1 MENQQLHHDELV
13 AGISKQM
20 KSILDSSQQAVYIY
34 LDDIHKVCNGKLATL
49 MGYRSPE
56 EWAKV
61 EDSFMAFVDPSSQEI
76 LASAYNQAMEKLI
89 PSTIQV
95 TWNKKSGGTVD
106 TKVVLVPIAYNDH
119 LFALHF
125 ISQN

>member
-1 MENQQLHHDELV
+1 
-13 AGISKQM
+13 M
-20 KSILDSSQQAVYIY
+20 KIILDSSQQSIYIY

-95 TWNKKSGGTVD
+95 TWKKKSGGTVD
-106 TKVVLVPIAYNDH
+106 TNVVLVPIAYNDH